1 MLLGC
6 RAPAWGAA
14 LLVLCLAVAAP
25 TAGFAQQGAEDAW
38 TEIRADYRDGR
49 FQSALARLE
58 RLVAANPNDREAY
71 YYLGLINWRQGNLPA
86 AATAFKRVIE
96 LDPAGPFGQDA
107 RMWLNNYANLAA
119 NASIPSSGPPRSGG
133 LGPTSRPTPVITPE
147 PFLPTPAPRPSS
159 SRPRAMPSR
168 GPWLQVEPKET
179 TNRPRGMNARKGYFK
194 VADGTFEF
202 IPPKGFVL
210 LDEGIDGTEWH
221 ALFGP
226 PLSAIPSH
234 ATEQPPTLLIVWRE
248 LPELKRF
255 RPDQRAA
262 RERQLL
268 AIEAATYG
276 PGARLEA
283 AFGGPCYR
291 VDQHHGDWS
300 AVTRLFFKH
309 DRLYALTYGGDA
321 SLLSRFQAAVD
332 RAYTTPIFYP

>member
-6 RAPAWGAA
+6 RTPAWGA
-14 LLVLCLAVAAP
+14 LFLVLCLTVAAP
-25 TAGFAQQGAEDAW
+25 SIAQEAPDAW
-38 TEIRADYRDGR
+38 TDIRADYRDGR
-49 FQSALARLE
+49 FQSAIARLE

-71 YYLGLINWRQGNLPA
+71 YYLGLINWRLGNMPA
-86 AATAFKRVIE
+86 AASAYKRVIE

-107 RMWLNNYANLAA
+107 RLWLQNYANLTAQVTPA
-119 NASIPSSGPPRSGG
+119 PR
-133 LGPTSRPTPVITPE
+133 PTTAVAPVPTPVALPS
-147 PFLPTPAPRPSS
+147 PPRFLATPAPRPSTGK
-159 SRPRAMPSR
+159 PRAMPSR
-168 GPWLQVEPKET
+168 TPWLQIEPKET

-210 LDEGIDGTEWH
+210 LSEGIDGSEWH

-226 PLSAIPSH
+226 AYNASMAA

-268 AIEAATYG
+268 TIEAATYG
-276 PGARLEA
+276 PGAKLEA
-283 AFGGPCYR
+283 AFGVPCYR

-321 SLLSRFQAAVD
+321 SLLPKFQPQVD
-332 RAYTTPIFYP
+332 QSWVTPIFYP